1 MRLDAGDI
9 EAIAHR
15 VAELLGDPAS
25 TRAVRYVDAA
35 HVARTL
41 GVDREWVYAYADQ
54 LGAIRL
60 GGPHGRLRFDLHHVT
75 RTLAGAAPERPTRP
89 ASRPRRRAPRSP
101 AAGVE
106 LLPYE
111 S

>member
-15 VAELLGDPAS
+15 VAELLGDPAN
-25 TRAVRYVDAA
+25 TCAVRYVDAA
-35 HVARTL
+35 HVADAL
-41 GVDREWVYAYADQ
+41 GVDREWVYAHAHQ

-60 GGPHGRLRFDLHHVT
+60 GGPHGRLRFDLQHLI
-75 RTLAGAAPERPTRP
+75 RTLAGTAPEAAGRP
-89 ASRPRRRAPRSP
+89 ASRPRRRARHAS
-101 AAGVE
+101 AGGVE

>member
-1 MRLDAGDI
+1 MRLDPGDI

-15 VAELLGDPAS
+15 VAELLGDPAN

-41 GVDREWVYAYADQ
+41 GVDRDWVYAHADQ

-60 GGPHGRLRFDLHHVT
+60 GGPHGRLRFDLNHVIRALT
-75 RTLAGAAPERPTRP
+75 GDAPEEAGRR
-89 ASRPRRRAPRSP
+89 ASRPRRRAPHTSRRGSGT
-101 AAGVE
+101 AAV
-106 LLPYE
+106 
-111 S
+111 